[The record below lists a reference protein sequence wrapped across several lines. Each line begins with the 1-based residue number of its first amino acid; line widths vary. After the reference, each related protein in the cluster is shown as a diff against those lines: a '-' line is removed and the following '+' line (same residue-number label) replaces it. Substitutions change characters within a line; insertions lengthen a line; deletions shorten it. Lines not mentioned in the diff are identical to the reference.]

1 METNQ
6 SIKGIS
12 DYGEPIFLTRKEST
26 SNKFL
31 LYVND
36 SEEINN
42 QSIVVIR
49 QDYLFKDGAAHVV
62 DQLPL
67 YIKKVKETD
76 ESYYHADG
84 VNGRIYVEIAHD
96 ESGEPVKRL
105 TKYLEIDGVMY
116 RDTGMGSRGSAG
128 VFAYS
133 KISAMS
139 DDEIIFTYPIRQD
152 LTDELIL
159 TGIAEGRLVQEDG
172 TWKFGWFM
180 GEDNVTDKYND
191 LWYA

>member
-12 DYGEPIFLTRKEST
+12 DSGEPIFLTRKEST

-67 YIKKVKETD
+67 YIK
-76 ESYYHADG
+76 
-84 VNGRIYVEIAHD
+84 R
-96 ESGEPVKRL
+96 
-105 TKYLEIDGVMY
+105 
-116 RDTGMGSRGSAG
+116 
-128 VFAYS
+128 
-133 KISAMS
+133 
-139 DDEIIFTYPIRQD
+139 
-152 LTDELIL
+152 
-159 TGIAEGRLVQEDG
+159 
-172 TWKFGWFM
+172 
-180 GEDNVTDKYND
+180 
-191 LWYA
+191 